1 MLLLGGSLGVLGLS
15 RSLRV
20 LRLLRLS
27 GRLLGLGG
35 GLGVLRLSRDTR
47 LDRLGRS
54 LRVLGHVG
62 LGGVLRLGLRDNNDR
77 RLARVDGLR
86 RADRLGKVD
95 RRVNGLALSV
105 GALLVGVA
113 VVLAGV
119 KVVAVLINVADKLAG
134 ILLRS
139 LTDTAGAVADDSLVE
154 VVLLVVR
161 VVAASVLANL
171 DLVPGII
178 VALTRSTEVILA
190 NNLPLGAGRAVDLGS
205 TVVTV
210 ADNDNVGRNNRQ
222 ESDNGLGSNNTAL
235 SEGNGSGGG
244 GSIKGLGDDVG
255 VDDSVGG
262 TGVDTDGDV
271 DGEKDVDVNALAA
284 HDARASDHT
293 TAVLGVIARADD
305 VTEIGAD
312 RLGQLK
318 VELGATVAAAIVET
332 EEVGASTGLSTLIG
346 VVVLAVVSKREARE
360 AIARVAA
367 EEVETGR
374 VSDATSGAGGGS
386 SSGSLGA
393 GSLGTDSSCSSLHG
407 SGVAV
412 NEAHGGESV
421 GLSGSH
427 LAHGKGED
435 IGVTHLEG

>member
-1 MLLLGGSLGVLGLS
+1 VLLLGGSLGLLGLS
-15 RSLRV
+15 RS

-27 GRLLGLGG
+27 GRLL
-35 GLGVLRLSRDTR
+35 RLSRSLRVLGLGRNTR

-54 LRVLGHVG
+54 LGVLG
-62 LGGVLRLGLRDNNDR
+62 LGGVLRLGLRDNNDGG
-77 RLARVDGLR
+77 LARVDGLR
-86 RADRLGKVD
+86 RADRLGEVD
-95 RRVNGLALSV
+95 RRVDGLALPV

-119 KVVAVLINVADKLAG
+119 EVVSVLINVADKLAG
-134 ILLRS
+134 IVLRS

-178 VALTRSTEVILA
+178 VTLTRSTEVILA
-190 NNLPLGAGRAVDLGS
+190 NNLPLGAGRAVHLGS

-210 ADNDNVGRNNRQ
+210 ADDDNIGRNNRQ
-222 ESDNGLGSNNTAL
+222 ESGNGLGSSDAAL

-244 GSIKGLGDDVG
+244 GSVKGLGDDVG

-293 TAVLGVIARADD
+293 TTVLRVIARADD
-305 VTEIGAD
+305 VTEIGA
-312 RLGQLK
+312 
-318 VELGATVAAAIVET
+318 
-332 EEVGASTGLSTLIG
+332 EVRS
-346 VVVLAVVSKREARE
+346 R
-360 AIARVAA
+360 
-367 EEVETGR
+367 
-374 VSDATSGAGGGS
+374 S
-386 SSGSLGA
+386 SS
-393 GSLGTDSSCSSLHG
+393 
-407 SGVAV
+407 
-412 NEAHGGESV
+412 EPQ
-421 GLSGSH
+421 
-427 LAHGKGED
+427 
-435 IGVTHLEG
+435 